1 MSSKHQLTKTIFD
14 NLADHVNPWRDKSI
28 DSLVS
33 DWWMTKRS
41 PTCYRLSDSGKL
53 AFELAEI
60 QGYTFPFKVQD
71 RDQYNLMF
79 AKGILSKKIKCPY
92 FIGLKNARLDS
103 AYIIVYDS
111 RVAMMITL
119 YGDILDFLGIKN
131 EDTN

>member
-1 MSSKHQLTKTIFD
+1 MISKEKLTKIVFE
-14 NLADHVNPWRDKSI
+14 NLSVDINPWKDMSI
-28 DSLVS
+28 DRLVS
-33 DWWMTKRS
+33 EWWMTKRS
-41 PTCYRLSDSGKL
+41 SNCFRLSDSGKL

-92 FIGLKNARLDS
+92 FIGLKNTRLDS